1 MKRFFVSAA
10 AALYVLLLMTA
21 VPVTVFAENTAK
33 GFDGDVSSCGVYDHK
48 GILNLDQQI
57 ELNQLVHEKSEEL
70 GLYIMIYLSDT
81 ARSEWDTKDFSDCT
95 YEDYFGPDTDGVF
108 YYMDL
113 SEQPSAYDY
122 ISTSGIGNLYYDGNT
137 DDMLDVIF
145 DYLPASGEPI
155 YGEDIEEGIKVIL
168 QQFEKYAEK
177 PGFFD
182 YYHDSDKGTYTYY
195 RDGQV
200 YVGTKKPVSIILR
213 NFLIAG
219 IPVGIIVF
227 LIVYFSVKSHYKFKP
242 SFNSA
247 KYIAGEKTQFIEK
260 NDVFLR
266 THTTKTKIESS
277 SSGGG
282 GGGGSHSSGSHGGG
296 GGHR

>member
-1 MKRFFVSAA
+1 MKRIFISAA
-10 AALYVLLLMTA
+10 AALYIMLLMA
-21 VPVTVFAENTAK
+21 AMPVTAFAENTAE
-33 GFDGDVSSCGVYDHK
+33 GFDGDVSSCGVYDRK
-48 GILNLDQQI
+48 GILSLDQQI
-57 ELNQLVHEKSEEL
+57 ELNELVQETSEEL

-81 ARSEWDTKDFSDCT
+81 ARSEWNTKDFSDCT

-113 SEQPSAYDY
+113 SEQYSAYDY

-145 DYLPASGEPI
+145 DYLPASGETI
-155 YGEDIEEGIKVIL
+155 YGEDIEKGIRVIL
-168 QQFEKYAEK
+168 QQFEKYAEE
-177 PGFFD
+177 PGYFD

-200 YVGTKKPVSIILR
+200 YIGTKKPAVIILR
-213 NFLIAG
+213 GFLIAG
-219 IPVGIIVF
+219 IPAGIIVF
-227 LIVYFSVKSHYKFKP
+227 LIVYFSVKRHYKFKP
-242 SFNSA
+242 SFNPTT
-247 KYIAGEKTQFIEK
+247 YVTGEKTRFTEK

-282 GGGGSHSSGSHGGG
+282 HGGGHSSGSHGGG